1 MFSLSQGFRIQEG
14 LLSRKEKT
22 GAKRPYGI
30 PSGYAEGKRLGRAV
44 KKLAVGQGK
53 RKQEEVW

>member
-1 MFSLSQGFRIQEG
+1 MEF
-14 LLSRKEKT
+14 
-22 GAKRPYGI
+22 
-30 PSGYAEGKRLGRAV
+30 PSGYAEGKRLGRAM